1 MDIDLLAKLV
11 RDIILEQ
18 DEVTL
23 PGVGTFVAETVPAAF
38 SDKLYTINPPY
49 RRLSFRQRQGNDDLL
64 VQRYAATS
72 GLDEG
77 RAREILRTFL
87 YEMKEVLKVR
97 KTIIFPNLG
106 RLRATK
112 ENHFFFVSDEDLD
125 IFPQGFGLEPVSLKA
140 HDNETVPH
148 LDLVVPDTPAPA
160 PENIP
165 ESLSAEKGPLPDQ
178 GQTVTEGPL
187 PEQIQ
192 TIADIPQQEQIQT
205 VAEVLLPDQ
214 PQIIT
219 DVPQPDQVQII
230 EEVQA
235 VIGTAEEPQPAADPD
250 KATAEPETTTG
261 AKPQEADIPQ
271 EMVVPAKKH
280 IWLRIILAIVI
291 ICIVV
296 LAAIAII
303 GRVAPDFIDQF
314 LYTSEELEILNYQTL
329 F

>member
-23 PGVGTFVAETVPAAF
+23 PGVGTFVSETIPAAF

-72 GLDEG
+72 GLDED

-112 ENHFFFVSDEDLD
+112 ENHFFFVSDENLD

-148 LDLVVPDTPAPA
+148 LDLVVPDTPAPV
-160 PENIP
+160 PENIQ
-165 ESLSAEKGPLPDQ
+165 ESLSAEKEPLPDQ
-178 GQTVTEGPL
+178 VQTIEDAPQQEQGQTVAEEPL

-192 TIADIPQQEQIQT
+192 TIEDAQQQELIQT
-205 VAEVLLPDQ
+205 VAEESQ
-214 PQIIT
+214 PE
-219 DVPQPDQVQII
+219 QVQAI
-230 EEVQA
+230 EEVQEI
-235 VIGTAEEPQPAADPD
+235 VGTAEEPQAAAEPD
-250 KATAEPETTTG
+250 KAAAEPETVAV
-261 AKPQEADIPQ
+261 AKKKVATES
-271 EMVVPAKKH
+271 VRPAKKH

-291 ICIVV
+291 ICIVI

-314 LYTSEELEILNYQTL
+314 LYTSEELEILNY
-329 F
+329 

>member
-23 PGVGTFVAETVPAAF
+23 PGVGTFVSETVPAAF

-72 GLDEG
+72 GLDED

-112 ENHFFFVSDEDLD
+112 ENHFFFVSDENLD

-148 LDLVVPDTPAPA
+148 LDLVVPDTPAPV
-160 PENIP
+160 PENIQK
-165 ESLSAEKGPLPDQ
+165 SLSAEKEPLPDQ
-178 GQTVTEGPL
+178 
-187 PEQIQ
+187 IQ
-192 TIADIPQQEQIQT
+192 AIEDAPQQEQGQT
-205 VAEVLLPDQ
+205 VAE
-214 PQIIT
+214 
-219 DVPQPDQVQII
+219 
-230 EEVQA
+230 
-235 VIGTAEEPQPAADPD
+235 EPQAAAEPD
-250 KATAEPETTTG
+250 KAAAEPETAAV
-261 AKPQEADIPQ
+261 AKKKVATES
-271 EMVVPAKKH
+271 VRPAKKH

-291 ICIVV
+291 ICIVI

-314 LYTSEELEILNYQTL
+314 LYTSEELEILNY
-329 F
+329 